1 MMRAMSL
8 AALSP
13 DDAEKLSGLRR
24 MKLIA
29 TGLLVV
35 SVLLLIA
42 AKILDRRYP
51 GVGFAFVAAFAEA
64 ATIGGLA
71 DWYAVVALFR
81 RPLGLPIP
89 HTAIIPHN
97 HHRIAESLGTFVE
110 TNFLAPEPVKQKLRE
125 VDFAILISDWLA
137 DRGRS
142 ANLSRFVL
150 GLMPQIIQGIEG
162 TGLRQFFV
170 ERGLNELKN
179 VDVAPIAANLL
190 GALTDDRRHQSI
202 LDEVLVGIGKI
213 LSDQKTIDLIRDKI
227 RDELPTLL
235 RLYRADAYLL
245 RKVISS
251 SFSFLQEVQGDP
263 EHPMRSEFDRFIT
276 NFVEKLRTSPEY
288 AAKIDTLKQELLA
301 RPEIAKLADAVWESL
316 KTFLLDNAADAQSA
330 LSKHL
335 EKLLVDVGH
344 QLANSPKIRAEINDG
359 MVMILETFIAS
370 QKSGVSRFIADQVKS
385 WDIDQLIR
393 LVEINIGRDLQY
405 IRFNGALV
413 GGLAGLVLYT
423 AEYFLRLN

>member
-1 MMRAMSL
+1 MSL

>member
-1 MMRAMSL
+1 MRAMSL